1 MRNNLTNAMFMATF
15 KIDQK
20 QAKGGKSVG
29 TGWLVDMSQ
38 IVGSP
43 KIALVTAFHVFD
55 SMRNG
60 EIDVHWRRQT
70 ENGNWTLEP
79 ATIEIRRDEK
89 PLWHQHPKYDIATM
103 WIEPPQGPKQ
113 AAIPF
118 EYLAEEKSLKDYEI
132 GPGDELLA
140 LGFPRGLSANHI
152 GFPIL
157 RSGRVASYPLWPV
170 GDFPSFLM
178 DFSVFSGN
186 SGGPVYMS
194 DRIRKRAAATETHE
208 AHMVTGILA
217 QQVIL
222 TDERLEIGIV
232 LHAQFIRDTL
242 MEMAVK
248 TKPMV

>member
-1 MRNNLTNAMFMATF
+1 MRNDLTNAMFMATF
-15 KIDQK
+15 KIEQK
-20 QAKGGKSVG
+20 QPKGGKSVG

-38 IVGSP
+38 IMGSQ

-55 SMRNG
+55 SMRSG
-60 EIDVHWRRQT
+60 AVEIHWRRMD
-70 ENGNWTLEP
+70 ESGKWVLEP
-79 ATIEIRRDEK
+79 EKVEIRAADM
-89 PLWHQHPKYDIATM
+89 PLWQQHPKYDIATM
-103 WIEPPQGPKQ
+103 WVSPPKGPLEG
-113 AAIPF
+113 AIPF
-118 EYLAEEKSLKDYEI
+118 EYLADEKSLKHYEI
-132 GPGDELLA
+132 SPGDELLA
-140 LGFPRGLSANHI
+140 LGFPRGLSANNI

-194 DRIRKRAAATETHE
+194 DRIRKRAAASETHE
-208 AHMVTGILA
+208 AHIVMGMLA

-232 LHAQFIRDTL
+232 LHAEFIRETL
-242 MEMAVK
+242 MNLAVK
-248 TKPMV
+248 TKPLV